1 MPETESSKVK
11 AYIETSVISYLTAW
25 PSRDIV
31 IAGHQQTTRDWW
43 QEQSQSF
50 QLVASQLVI
59 QEASAGDT
67 VAAQERLEILKNI
80 ELLEVTE
87 DAVNLAQVLIE
98 SESLPQK
105 AAEDALHIAIAV
117 TNGVEY
123 LLTWNCKHIANAS
136 MRGSIERT
144 CRAAGYEPTIICTP
158 EELLE

>member
-1 MPETESSKVK
+1 MPEPEGSKVK
-11 AYIETSVISYLTAW
+11 VYVETSVISYLTAW

-67 VAAQERLEILKNI
+67 VAAQERLKVLKNI

-98 SESLPQK
+98 SGPLPRK

-117 TNGVEY
+117 VNSGKFWV
-123 LLTWNCKHIANAS
+123 LHAFGDAIFLNIS
-136 MRGSIERT
+136 ER
-144 CRAAGYEPTIICTP
+144 
-158 EELLE
+158 

>member
-67 VAAQERLEILKNI
+67 IAAQGRLEILKNI

>member
-1 MPETESSKVK
+1 MPEPGSSKAKV
-11 AYIETSVISYLTAW
+11 YIETSVISYLTAW

-43 QEQSQSF
+43 QEQSQRF
-50 QLVASQLVI
+50 QLIASQLVI

-67 VAAQERLEILKNI
+67 IAAQERLEVLDNI
-80 ELLEVTE
+80 ELLEVRE

-98 SESLPQK
+98 SGSLPRK

-123 LLTWNCKHIANAS
+123 LLT
-136 MRGSIERT
+136 
-144 CRAAGYEPTIICTP
+144 
-158 EELLE
+158 